1 MSVTAQEYTG
11 DWRAAYHERI
21 VEGIG
26 ELKAERA
33 RQVKRRLYYGN
44 TIYVV
49 KDMTDRQI
57 EEVARIEAE
66 RTCQRAINE
75 LREGE
80 RQAKRN
86 QGIAQ

>member
-1 MSVTAQEYTG
+1 MIAIHETNGQ

-21 VEGIG
+21 SDGIE
-26 ELKAERA
+26 ELRQERA
-33 RQVKRRLYYGN
+33 RQVKRRLYYG
-44 TIYVV
+44 TRTYIV
-49 KDMTDRQI
+49 KDLTDQQI

-80 RQAKRN
+80 RVSKLNRGEA
-86 QGIAQ
+86 A